1 MILTNY
7 GKSNSE
13 LVFAINVK
21 LCFVFSKTNPDLPL
35 TVKNEVET
43 CPHAKA
49 CVLAE
54 VAHSMI
60 HSSIHA
66 NLDSSCQCLQC
77 ILDSPT
83 RSSSVVCQ
91 LGAGY
96 WLFTCKGSYLL

>member
-21 LCFVFSKTNPDLPL
+21 LCFVFPKTNPDLPL

-49 CVLAE
+49 CVLVE

-83 RSSSVVCQ
+83 RSGPPLWFVSLEVATGF
-91 LGAGY
+91 LPA
-96 WLFTCKGSYLL
+96 KEAI